1 MKRRTLMAISD
12 NQKLNYVEVI
22 LEECAASNE
31 PEQVL
36 IDVAI
41 QFLKELQER
50 KDD

>member
-1 MKRRTLMAISD
+1 MLLSD

-41 QFLKELQER
+41 QFLKDLQESQESNN
-50 KDD
+50 D

>member
-1 MKRRTLMAISD
+1 MLLSD

-41 QFLKELQER
+41 QFLKELQEI

>member
-1 MKRRTLMAISD
+1 MKRRPLMAISD

-41 QFLKELQER
+41 QFLKELQEI

>member
-1 MKRRTLMAISD
+1 MVISD

-41 QFLKELQER
+41 QFLKDLQESQESNN
-50 KDD
+50 D

>member
-1 MKRRTLMAISD
+1 MLLSD

-41 QFLKELQER
+41 QFLKDLQESQESN
-50 KDD
+50 DD

>member
-1 MKRRTLMAISD
+1 MPLSD
-12 NQKLNYVEVI
+12 EKKLNYVEVI

-41 QFLKELQER
+41 QFLKDLQESQESN
-50 KDD
+50 DD

>member
-1 MKRRTLMAISD
+1 MVISD

-22 LEECAASNE
+22 LEECAASNQ

-36 IDVAI
+36 IDVAV
-41 QFLKELQER
+41 QFLRELQES